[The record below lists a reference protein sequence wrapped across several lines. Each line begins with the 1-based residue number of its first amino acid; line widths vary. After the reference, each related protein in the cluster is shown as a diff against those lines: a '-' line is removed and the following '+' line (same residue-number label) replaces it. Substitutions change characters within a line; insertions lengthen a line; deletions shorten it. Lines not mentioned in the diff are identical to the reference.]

1 MIVFRNA
8 ATGDAEALAA
18 LFADSFTDTFGALYD
33 PADLASFLAGH
44 TAAHWAAQFADPAY
58 AIRIGES
65 GGAAAAFIK
74 LGPPSLPVDRPRP
87 SIELRQLYVL
97 PAYKGSGA
105 AQAAMDWAIA
115 TARARGAQDL
125 FLSVYV
131 DNHRAR
137 RFYERYGFER
147 IGRYSFMVGNH
158 ADEDDLMR
166 LAL

>member
-1 MIVFRNA
+1 
-8 ATGDAEALAA
+8 
-18 LFADSFTDTFGALYD
+18 
-33 PADLASFLAGH
+33 
-44 TAAHWAAQFADPAY
+44 
-58 AIRIGES
+58 
-65 GGAAAAFIK
+65 
-74 LGPPSLPVDRPRP
+74 
-87 SIELRQLYVL
+87 
-97 PAYKGSGA
+97 
-105 AQAAMDWAIA
+105 MDWAIA

-147 IGRYSFMVGNH
+147 VGRYQFMVGAH